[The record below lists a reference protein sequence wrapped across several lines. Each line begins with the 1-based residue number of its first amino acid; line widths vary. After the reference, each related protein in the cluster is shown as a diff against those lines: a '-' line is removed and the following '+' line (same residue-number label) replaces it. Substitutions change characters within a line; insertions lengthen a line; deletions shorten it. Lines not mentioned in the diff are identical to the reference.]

1 MDRLTM
7 DDGIWVNFAREVIE
21 KCDPLYG
28 SGNNQKRV
36 MDQ

>member
-21 KCDPLYG
+21 KCDPLTG
-28 SGNNQKRV
+28 REVTKTSI
-36 MDQ
+36 DQ